1 MRAYERNGI
10 HRDLD
15 EYEEDGEDLEE
26 EGMEYEEG
34 SEEEE
39 EEQEKEDPTP
49 TKEELEY
56 LELRQRLKEAA
67 RQRLKTESAS
77 TVGHSQE
84 KKKLPYD
91 NYGSFFGPSRPVIA
105 RRVLEEGKSI
115 LETQHIHARTPNSIT
130 GGKKMPLSSNEEKRD
145 SVRHPPPKA
154 VNELK
159 KKVQKLRDTRDYSFL
174 MFDDVEFP
182 IPLKESAPRNGPV
195 PTSDARPAQVPFK
208 GKAVPSIS
216 KTVKSIPNGH
226 EGRKSVST
234 SRQMPTKVA
243 HPKVASTSRP
253 KQPSAGP
260 RKLLGSHV
268 GNGPGRPLGPKV
280 PLPKIS
286 TTAMEKKKAALVS
299 AKNSVPVASK
309 APLLKSQAT
318 SQKHYSEQKKDHQ
331 PMDKPN
337 VISRHP
343 VDKPSVI
350 LRHPVDKPKVM
361 PKKSVPSSKPQMKPP
376 KQMPARSMREDRP
389 KKRPLNQYS
398 DEDMDDD
405 EEAIRMIRNM
415 FGYNPK
421 KYADVD
427 DDVSGMEANFDD
439 ILKEERRS
447 AKIAREEDEREQRL
461 TEEEERRMRMRK
473 EAKKR
478 KL

>member
-1 MRAYERNGI
+1 
-10 HRDLD
+10 
-15 EYEEDGEDLEE
+15 
-26 EGMEYEEG
+26 ME
-34 SEEEE
+34 
-39 EEQEKEDPTP
+39 
-49 TKEELEY
+49 
-56 LELRQRLKEAA
+56 
-67 RQRLKTESAS
+67 
-77 TVGHSQE
+77 
-84 KKKLPYD
+84 
-91 NYGSFFGPSRPVIA
+91 
-105 RRVLEEGKSI
+105 
-115 LETQHIHARTPNSIT
+115 
-130 GGKKMPLSSNEEKRD
+130 
-145 SVRHPPPKA
+145 
-154 VNELK
+154 
-159 KKVQKLRDTRDYSFL
+159 
-174 MFDDVEFP
+174 
-182 IPLKESAPRNGPV
+182 
-195 PTSDARPAQVPFK
+195 DARPAQVPLK

-299 AKNSVPVASK
+299 AKNSIPVASK

-361 PKKSVPSSKPQMKPP
+361 LKKSVPYSKPQ
-376 KQMPARSMREDRP
+376 
-389 KKRPLNQYS
+389 
-398 DEDMDDD
+398 
-405 EEAIRMIRNM
+405 
-415 FGYNPK
+415 
-421 KYADVD
+421 
-427 DDVSGMEANFDD
+427 VSLSLSY
-439 ILKEERRS
+439 IY
-447 AKIAREEDEREQRL
+447 IYI
-461 TEEEERRMRMRK
+461 
-473 EAKKR
+473 
-478 KL
+478 